1 MKLNGICYQPAPSDF
16 TPGHHA
22 YFDSDYYNDD
32 FEHLWSMKGRS
43 DLYNMKQELSI
54 NFLHLYNWCTI
65 RDHSSFLE
73 ECQRL
78 GTRVGIPISNYTL
91 GLVRDGQYGQAEQ
104 NIRNIVEQTLPYA
117 PDVVVMWLIG
127 NEYELE
133 GFNIGHVMKVIELVV
148 KYDTKNLRFSIPVS
162 FKEKSLPTLR
172 EIKNA
177 FDTHTTLQNHNHKL
191 INCVNIFNKGGDIT
205 TFVSE
210 LYASEFRNTPL
221 MLGEY
226 GKDSHNVSPHEQ
238 SIWVTEQVKAVKNLT
253 KSCDFFLGG
262 CLFEYTEETWK
273 PQKYDRHFGLFEVKE
288 SGQRETTRRCG
299 HRYPVDTLVK
309 KPVYDAIAKVIKD
322 EFDGSCVPTTEP
334 VVTSMYPSLS
344 TEQVLPPPPRI
355 GLGYQSPEGMVLPR
369 PPVLTQQQLPP
380 PPKLSPRLPRKE
392 PEVTSQ
398 QTLPPPP
405 KLSPRVPQ
413 AATQLPPP
421 PKLPPVQNQT
431 QLPPPPAIGVKAL
444 M

>member
-1 MKLNGICYQPAPSDF
+1 
-16 TPGHHA
+16 
-22 YFDSDYYNDD
+22 
-32 FEHLWSMKGRS
+32 
-43 DLYNMKQELSI
+43 
-54 NFLHLYNWCTI
+54 
-65 RDHSSFLE
+65 
-73 ECQRL
+73 
-78 GTRVGIPISNYTL
+78 
-91 GLVRDGQYGQAEQ
+91 
-104 NIRNIVEQTLPYA
+104 
-117 PDVVVMWLIG
+117 
-127 NEYELE
+127 
-133 GFNIGHVMKVIELVV
+133 MKVIELVV
-148 KYDTKNLRFSIPVS
+148 KYDTKNLRFSIPIS

-210 LYASEFRNTPL
+210 LYASEFRKIPL

-226 GKDSHNVSPHEQ
+226 GKDSHNVSPQEQ

-262 CLFEYTEETWK
+262 CLFEYTEEKWK

-355 GLGYQSPEGMVLPR
+355 GMGNQSPPEGMVLPR

-392 PEVTSQ
+392 PEVSSQ

-421 PKLPPVQNQT
+421 PKLPPVQSQT